1 MPDAILD
8 KILTQKHVEE
18 IHSFDPIAVAESLLA
33 TLTNRERDIMGR
45 RFGLSPNTEP
55 VTLEAIGSVLKVTRE
70 RVRQVTKGAVEKL
83 RSQHQEHEDTVRF
96 ARIAEQ
102 LLRSYGGVLE
112 EHFFIS
118 QVVALADF
126 PATATIVRQRAALH
140 AEFLFKQ
147 VLSDLIEY
155 RAASERLR
163 SSYFLVGTE
172 RELLLQT
179 AKLFTELVATAG
191 VPLASDDLLVRF
203 RATNF
208 FKEHQAQLLDEPL
221 RNALELYG
229 VSGMGTLSAQAPSA
243 ADLLLSYA
251 RLTWAIEQNI
261 FGEWGSSNW
270 PTVHPK
276 RMNDKIYLILRQEKK
291 PLHFTAITEK
301 INAAHFDHKVAR
313 PASVHNELILD
324 RRFVLVGR
332 GMYALKEW
340 GFERGTVAEVVAGG
354 LRRNPGLNREQ
365 IVEEVLRRRF
375 VKKQTVYLALM
386 NRLLFSRRHDGG
398 YEIASPN

>member
-1 MPDAILD
+1 M
-8 KILTQKHVEE
+8 
-18 IHSFDPIAVAESLLA
+18 
-33 TLTNRERDIMGR
+33 
-45 RFGLSPNTEP
+45 
-55 VTLEAIGSVLKVTRE
+55 LKVTRE

-340 GFERGTVAEVVAGG
+340 GFERGTVAEVVAGV